1 MKATALLFLLLSTS
15 FLIGQ
20 DLAEKIDS
28 YLNTYANTG
37 DFSGCVRI
45 VEGEKVL
52 YEKCVGNSDDEHN
65 GKNSPRTAFRIGSI
79 SKQFTAT
86 AILLLEEEGLL
97 STNDRLARFFPAYP
111 KVADMSIEQ
120 LLTHKSG
127 IPDIFALDNFQ
138 ELVDRD
144 SKLEA
149 LSNSLLE
156 AGPEFEAG
164 SRYQYSNGAYALL
177 AQIIENLSGMSY
189 QDFIQQ
195 GIFAP
200 LGMKHSGQDLDS
212 NQGVGLAKG
221 YEPKGYQQR
230 VESVELPMELLKGSG
245 SLYSDVHD
253 LTIWINSLKEKS
265 LLSETSYQKFFKNYG
280 NNYGLGIS
288 LYKVF
293 DRKVFGHDGR
303 INGFIADYLHY
314 EEEDISII
322 ILGNIQTGVADFI
335 RRDLAAIVFD
345 QPYESRAKTVSA
357 SSAQHLTFEDAVGV
371 YAFGPNFRV
380 YVDEIDGQLH
390 ARANEGAYTE
400 LVPVE
405 GGKYFSR
412 TLYAFIKF
420 EEGEQ
425 ETIDKILWINNDGRS
440 FEGKRE

>member
-1 MKATALLFLLLSTS
+1 MKATVLLFLLLNTS
-15 FLIGQ
+15 FLFSQ
-20 DLAEKIDS
+20 DNAEKIDS
-28 YLNTYANTG
+28 YLNTYASTG

-45 VEGEKVL
+45 VKGENVL
-52 YEKCVGNSDDEHN
+52 YESCVGKSDDEKNEAN
-65 GKNSPRTAFRIGSI
+65 GPRTAFRIGSI

-97 STNDRLARFFPAYP
+97 STSDRLARFFPAYP
-111 KVADMSIEQ
+111 KVADISLEQ
-120 LLTHKSG
+120 LLTHRSG

-138 ELVDRD
+138 ELVRSDA
-144 SKLEA
+144 KLEA
-149 LSNSLLE
+149 LSKSLLE
-156 AGPEFEAG
+156 AGPEFEPG

-177 AQIIENLSGMSY
+177 AQIIEDLSGMSY
-189 QDFIQQ
+189 QTFIQQ
-195 GIFAP
+195 KIFAP
-200 LGMKHSGQDLDS
+200 LGMKHSGQDVKQ
-212 NQGVGLAKG
+212 NQALGMAKG

-245 SLYSDVHD
+245 SLYSDVND
-253 LTIWINSLKEKS
+253 LNIWINSLKEKS
-265 LLSETSYQKFFKNYG
+265 LLSEASYQKFFKNYG
-280 NNYGLGIS
+280 NNYGFGIS

-293 DRKVFGHDGR
+293 DRQVFGHDGR

-314 EEEDISII
+314 EEADISII

-335 RRDLAAIVFD
+335 RRDLGAIVFEES
-345 QPYESRAKTVSA
+345 YESRAKTVSA
-357 SSAQHLTFEDAVGV
+357 SADQHLAFEDAIGV

-405 GGKYFSR
+405 GEKYFSR

-420 EEGEQ
+420 EANEKGAV
-425 ETIDKILWINNDGRS
+425 DKLLWINNDGNS
-440 FEGKRE
+440 FAGEKE

>member
-1 MKATALLFLLLSTS
+1 MKAIVLLFLLLNTS
-15 FLIGQ
+15 FLFSQ
-20 DLAEKIDS
+20 DHIDKIDS

-45 VEGEKVL
+45 VKGEKVL
-52 YEKCVGNSDDEHN
+52 YEKCVGKSDDENN
-65 GKNSPRTAFRIGSI
+65 GKNSPQTAFRIGSI
-79 SKQFTAT
+79 SKQFTAA

-97 STNDRLARFFPAYP
+97 STSDPLYRFFPAYP
-111 KVADMSIEQ
+111 KVAKISIEQ
-120 LLTHKSG
+120 LLTHRSG

-138 ELVDRD
+138 ELVSRD
-144 SKLEA
+144 SKLGA
-149 LSNSLLE
+149 LSKSLLE
-156 AGPEFEAG
+156 AEMEFEPG

-177 AQIIENLSGMSY
+177 AQIIEDLSGMSY
-189 QDFIQQ
+189 QSFIQQ
-195 GIFAP
+195 EIFSP
-200 LGMKHSGQDLDS
+200 LGMEQSGQDVKASQRLKM
-212 NQGVGLAKG
+212 AKG
-221 YEPKGYQQR
+221 YEPKGFKQR
-230 VESVELPMELLKGSG
+230 MESVELPMELLKGSG
-245 SLYSDVHD
+245 SLYSNVYD
-253 LTIWINSLKEKS
+253 LSTWINSLKEKS
-265 LLSETSYQKFFKNYG
+265 LLSEASYQKLFNNYG
-280 NNYGLGIS
+280 NNYGLGVS

-335 RRDLAAIVFD
+335 RRDLAAIVFGE
-345 QPYESRAKTVSA
+345 PYESRAKTVSA
-357 SSAQHLTFEDAVGV
+357 SSDQHLTFEDAIGV
-371 YAFGPNFRV
+371 YAFGPNFQV
-380 YVDEIDGQLH
+380 YIDEIDGQLH

-420 EEGEQ
+420 EKGEQ
-425 ETIDKILWINNDGRS
+425 DSINKILWINNDGRS